1 MSLARSTYHH
11 GDLRDALVSAGLGL
25 ARGGGPDA
33 VGVREVTRQVG
44 VSPSAAYRH
53 FEDRQALLD
62 AVSAAAQGLAA
73 DRMEREL
80 LSTPATARD
89 RLRAVGAGYLA
100 FAREEPGLFRVAF
113 TVPHDLSEAVAP
125 DKAGASGRTPF
136 ELLSL
141 ALDELVEAG
150 MLPASRRPGAEL
162 HAWSAVHGLGM
173 LVIDGPLRGL
183 TDEMV
188 DAATVR
194 LLDMVERGL

>member
-11 GDLRDALVSAGLGL
+11 GDLRDALISAGLAL
-25 ARGGGPDA
+25 ARAGGPDA
-33 VGVREVTRQVG
+33 VGVREVTRRVG

-53 FEDRQALLD
+53 FSDRQALLD

-73 DRMEREL
+73 DRMEKEL
-80 LSTPATARD
+80 GRASARD
-89 RLRAVGAGYLA
+89 HLRAVGAGYLA
-100 FAREEPGLFRVAF
+100 FAREQPGLFRVAF

-125 DKAGASGRTPF
+125 DKAGESGRTPF
-136 ELLSL
+136 QLLSL
-141 ALDELVEAG
+141 ALDELVAAG
-150 MLPASRRPGAEL
+150 LLPASRRPGAEL

-188 DAATVR
+188 DAATVQ